1 MRKDKLNHNAENY
14 RTAMP
19 VLLVA
24 LFGMIAYLYINAETL
39 SVIKIIILG
48 AGILIV
54 SIVFGL
60 YTWKNIKDLNELE
73 EMN

>member
-24 LFGMIAYLYINAETL
+24 LFGMIAYLYINAGTL

-73 EMN
+73 EMD

>member
-1 MRKDKLNHNAENY
+1 MRKDKLNYNAENY

-24 LFGMIAYLYINAETL
+24 LFGMIAYLYINVETL
-39 SVIKIIILG
+39 SVAKITILG
-48 AGILIV
+48 GGILIISV
-54 SIVFGL
+54 IFGL

-73 EMN
+73 EMD